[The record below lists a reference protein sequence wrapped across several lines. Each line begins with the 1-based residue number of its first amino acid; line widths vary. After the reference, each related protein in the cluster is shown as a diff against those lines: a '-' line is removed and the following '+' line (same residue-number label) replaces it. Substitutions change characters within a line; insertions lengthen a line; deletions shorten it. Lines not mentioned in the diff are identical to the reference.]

1 MRRWVPGMD
10 ETDNAILEFLQEL
23 ESADGEPVA
32 QSPALVYRNLV
43 EIRGVIDCAS
53 NTVSRHLKKLWHV
66 GLLERLEENSAHYVL
81 TDLGRRY
88 PNDLSDEE
96 RGELEDRL
104 AEL

>member
-10 ETDNAILEFLQEL
+10 ETDNAIVEFFQEL

-43 EIRGVIDCAS
+43 EIRGVLDCAS
-53 NTVSRHLKKLWHV
+53 NTISRHLKKLWHA
-66 GLLERLEENSAHYVL
+66 GLLDRLEEDSAHYVL

-88 PNDLSDEE
+88 PNDLSSEE

-104 AEL
+104 